1 MNKNIQK
8 YLLNLYYSPKLNN
21 NIKIKIYNTIINEL
35 KNKRVVYQNSE
46 KQKSIINDIFDREK
60 IYENI
65 DKRIEN
71 EIELILKNGQFSQFK
86 YITTIIIR
94 KTGLGKSTLINKLLL
109 LKKEKIPNNSTNI
122 YINEKS
128 EAGVGRRVT
137 NSFAEYISDTV
148 PFLRII
154 DIVGLEL
161 NNKFDISEILD
172 IVDNDII

>member
-65 DKRIEN
+65 
-71 EIELILKNGQFSQFK
+71 
-86 YITTIIIR
+86 
-94 KTGLGKSTLINKLLL
+94 GK
-109 LKKEKIPNNSTNI
+109 E
-122 YINEKS
+122 
-128 EAGVGRRVT
+128 
-137 NSFAEYISDTV
+137 
-148 PFLRII
+148 
-154 DIVGLEL
+154 
-161 NNKFDISEILD
+161 
-172 IVDNDII
+172 